1 MRAYFDHQLVSS
13 LTFSAQFI
21 TILRLRLG
29 FHVFRLQFQLGLGL
43 FRLSFAVVSLTIQG
57 QEAPQAQA
65 ALSFFIPE

>member
-43 FRLSFAVVSLTIQG
+43 SFAVVSLTIQG